1 MISLQ
6 PLKRASTPV
15 HPADKWLI
23 LISAIRKLC
32 HGPIYHIGKGVSAP
46 VLIESQDPVYP
57 ESARQGKDRF
67 DGTCLIRLVVDA
79 SGRPRGFHVIRA
91 LGPDFDANASTAVQ
105 QYRFKPAKRSGEPVA
120 VSVTIEVNFKK
131 Y

>member
-1 MISLQ
+1 
-6 PLKRASTPV
+6 
-15 HPADKWLI
+15 
-23 LISAIRKLC
+23 
-32 HGPIYHIGKGVSAP
+32 VSAP
-46 VLIESQDPVYP
+46 VLIESQDPIYP

-79 SGRPRGFHVIRA
+79 SGRPRDVHVIRA
-91 LGPDFDANASTAVQ
+91 LGPDFDANAITAVQ